1 MAKDALRLL
10 SSRFMKAIHIELSNE
25 AINLI
30 MPKISRQNNLLEL
43 INIFD
48 DKLHSGLGPI
58 SYLIKLI
65 ILTKKTITFRISKVF
80 AMNPAT
86 SVV

>member
-1 MAKDALRLL
+1 
-10 SSRFMKAIHIELSNE
+10 MKAIHIELPNKT
-25 AINLI
+25 INLI
-30 MPKISRQNNLLEL
+30 MPEVSRQNNLLEL

-48 DKLHSGLGPI
+48 DKLHSGLGPVG
-58 SYLIKLI
+58 YLIKLI
-65 ILTKKTITFRISKVF
+65 ILTKITITFRISKVF